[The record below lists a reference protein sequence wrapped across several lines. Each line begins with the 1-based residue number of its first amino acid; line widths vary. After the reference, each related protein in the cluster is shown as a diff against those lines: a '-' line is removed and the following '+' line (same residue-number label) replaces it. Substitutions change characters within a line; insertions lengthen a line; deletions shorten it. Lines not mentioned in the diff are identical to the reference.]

1 MSLSLPFSTIGV
13 KCQDSVLT
21 FISLL
26 SVQPFIEYLL
36 YVRYYHRL
44 GNTEFKEIFPAFKE
58 LQAGRETN
66 K

>member
-36 YVRYYHRL
+36 YVRYCHRL